1 MKKSETG
8 EQNSSI
14 QQRKAA
20 IKSNDP
26 EKIFM
31 QFMKDV
37 YGNSAED
44 ELQQKEK
51 EIFVEAASNMK
62 MDV

>member
-1 MKKSETG
+1 
-8 EQNSSI
+8 
-14 QQRKAA
+14 
-20 IKSNDP
+20 
-26 EKIFM
+26 M